1 MICYCCCLQ
10 VRKGLEVDSIQAV
23 IRRQQLLAPFY
34 RSEPAVF
41 RPAVFPAALLQDSIA
56 LQQQAVSHIH

>member
-1 MICYCCCLQ
+1 M
-10 VRKGLEVDSIQAV
+10 RKGLEVDSIQAV

-56 LQQQAVSHIH
+56 LQQQAVSHIQ